1 MAFLASST
9 AGPPR
14 LLRHGEMTPFQHY
27 CAVRRSLPGV
37 CDLDV
42 MKIIVLGPETSLL
55 EKLAHGRE
63 NELPTSSIRNLL
75 LCCRTLAK
83 LVTEAVQNIVI
94 APCRLS
100 AIPSACRFNGDRHR
114 KSVQYILRELPSA
127 AHVYEQYFLTRDPMS
142 LEIRMK
148 ALESQARE
156 LHKESGGSEAMKT
169 IMFDWDTLTFKRQH
183 VNVIRD
189 VSIDVNYVNVNAF
202 YFYFTPILVEIDVK
216 DNLYVLP
223 CSYSQKG

>member
-94 APCRLS
+94 EPAMLS
-100 AIPSACRFNGDRHR
+100 AIPLSCRFSGDRHC
-114 KSVQYILRELPSA
+114 KSVQHILRELPSA
-127 AHVYEQYFLTRDPMS
+127 AVRACVRKIFLDPRPGVS
-142 LEIRMK
+142 GK
-148 ALESQARE
+148 PAESAG
-156 LHKESGGSEAMKT
+156 KPSERTTQRVWWFQGAEVT
-169 IMFDWDTLTFKRQH
+169 HL
-183 VNVIRD
+183 
-189 VSIDVNYVNVNAF
+189 
-202 YFYFTPILVEIDVK
+202 
-216 DNLYVLP
+216 
-223 CSYSQKG
+223 